1 MREQKEWRVDEMKL
15 VVLYRLP
22 TIFPLPL
29 LSRVAVYSRVMH

>member
-1 MREQKEWRVDEMKL
+1 MKL